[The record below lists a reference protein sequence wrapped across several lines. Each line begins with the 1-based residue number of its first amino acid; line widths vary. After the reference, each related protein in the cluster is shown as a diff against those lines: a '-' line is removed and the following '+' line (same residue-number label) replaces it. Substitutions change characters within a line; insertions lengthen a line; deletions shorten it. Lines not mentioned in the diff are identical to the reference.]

1 MASLTY
7 QTTEKT
13 SKKFKKILRKSYFL
27 IYILFIVFTLIMIS
41 KKIIKSRIQCI
52 LLECEKTCAMF
63 TTCKVGLLKKKCLL
77 YLYRALFWR
86 GSIQSKNVQDH
97 RAFTSIN
104 QINLINW
111 RIMLF
116 FLNVFKMQNF
126 QKFHLFD

>member
-13 SKKFKKILRKSYFL
+13 SKKYKKILRKSYFL

-63 TTCKVGLLKKKCLL
+63 TTCKVCLLKKKCLL

-104 QINLINW
+104 QINLIYW
-111 RIMLF
+111 WIMLF